1 MKVAW
6 VCALLMPIG
15 VAANACQRSSGATP
29 SPGSNHADVTLANC
43 ATVAE
48 KLASFELGNYA
59 PRETR
64 DKVVADKQAACVAA
78 GVSLAEG
85 DCVVKAADRW
95 AAAKCAPSLFPGL
108 AASGS
113 GDCGEVIARI
123 EAAITPSMHTDPQLR
138 AQLDRTMDVMRQSC
152 AEDGWPDDLKQC
164 VMSSPPG
171 ALQGMQ
177 ACNDKMPK
185 ELQAKLTA
193 RLMSSMQGGA
203 GPRAPMQSA
212 GH

>member
-1 MKVAW
+1 
-6 VCALLMPIG
+6 
-15 VAANACQRSSGATP
+15 
-29 SPGSNHADVTLANC
+29 
-43 ATVAE
+43 
-48 KLASFELGNYA
+48 
-59 PRETR
+59 
-64 DKVVADKQAACVAA
+64 
-78 GVSLAEG
+78 
-85 DCVVKAADRW
+85 
-95 AAAKCAPSLFPGL
+95 
-108 AASGS
+108 
-113 GDCGEVIARI
+113 VIARI